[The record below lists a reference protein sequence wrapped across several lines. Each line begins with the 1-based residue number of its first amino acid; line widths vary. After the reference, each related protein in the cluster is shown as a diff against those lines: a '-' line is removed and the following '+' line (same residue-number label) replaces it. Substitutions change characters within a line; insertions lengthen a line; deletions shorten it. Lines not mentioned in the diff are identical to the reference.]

1 MWDKTKILIV
11 DDEETLRL
19 LLRHELEQCGFD
31 IDEAESGEIAIEKL
45 QKNHFNVVLLDIRM
59 PGMDG
64 MEVLRN
70 VRQNNLADKVI
81 MLTGV
86 DEMKIARD
94 SLTLG
99 ANDFLTKPYDIKTLL
114 ACINRVLK
122 E

>member
-11 DDEETLRL
+11 DDEETMRL
-19 LLRHELEQCGFD
+19 LLRHELEQRGFD
-31 IDEAESGEIAIEKL
+31 VDEAESGEIAIEKL
-45 QKNHFNVVLLDIRM
+45 QKIYFNVVLLDIRM

-86 DEMKIARD
+86 DELKIARD

-99 ANDFLTKPYDIKTLL
+99 ANDYLTKPYDIITLL

>member
-19 LLRHELEQCGFD
+19 LLRHELEQRGFD
-31 IDEAESGEIAIEKL
+31 VDEAESGEIAIEKL
-45 QKNHFNVVLLDIRM
+45 QENHFNVVLLDIRM
-59 PGMDG
+59 PGMNG

>member
-19 LLRHELEQCGFD
+19 LLRHELEQRGFD

>member
-11 DDEETLRL
+11 DDEETMRL
-19 LLRHELEQCGFD
+19 LLRHELEQRGFD
-31 IDEAESGEIAIEKL
+31 VDEAESGEIAIEKL
-45 QKNHFNVVLLDIRM
+45 QKIYFNVVLLDIRM

-86 DEMKIARD
+86 DELKIARD

-99 ANDFLTKPYDIKTLL
+99 ANDYLTKPYDIITLS